1 MFSAYCLHAH
11 ACRPPRPQSLAAEV
25 VALEEQLLQL
35 KSSHLRDKSQASGA
49 SEVARVMQV
58 RRMVEVAGM
67 ACKRTCMPCLLRP
80 CNAPPSRHRL
90 GLLPACL
97 PVCRRSWRQ

>member
-1 MFSAYCLHAH
+1 MFDLILGSATH
-11 ACRPPRPQSLAAEV
+11 RPPCLQSLAAEV

-58 RRMVEVAGM
+58 QQGS
-67 ACKRTCMPCLLRP
+67 LLVLHHSAFMITHARDTASGCHCP
-80 CNAPPSRHRL
+80 RL
-90 GLLPACL
+90 LDQQ
-97 PVCRRSWRQ
+97 S